1 MREASQSADSLPT
14 FFDWTSGMAVFLSP
28 KVRVI
33 ESTLNMAD
41 LHSEAVGD
49 TSQPESQLPPTSK
62 IDLSIVIPVLNEA
75 ENLPALVEELASA
88 MAGTDLKYEVTFVDD
103 GSRDESFDIIQ
114 ELHHSYPQIGAIQ
127 FRRNFGQTAAF
138 AAGFDNSRGDVIVT
152 IDADRQNDP
161 ADIPSLLRKLDE
173 GFDIVNGWRQDRQD
187 GFLLRK
193 VPSYMANRLIAR
205 LSGVKLHDRGC
216 SLRAFRAEVVRDL
229 SLYGE
234 MHRFIP
240 ELAGAAGF
248 TMAEVP
254 VRHRPRVAGASK
266 YGLSRTFRVVLD
278 LMTILFL
285 RRYSAR
291 PMHLFGGVGIISVT
305 LGLIIGLS
313 LAGIKVWAGI
323 QDGAEGFRSVQIGNR
338 PLLTLSV
345 LLTILGVQ
353 FIVMGLLAE
362 LVVRTYHESQDK
374 PIYYIRDTVGPESGQ
389 SENT

>member
-1 MREASQSADSLPT
+1 MTELQSKAPIQSVQPRSQAPPNQPL
-14 FFDWTSGMAVFLSP
+14 
-28 KVRVI
+28 
-33 ESTLNMAD
+33 D
-41 LHSEAVGD
+41 LTV
-49 TSQPESQLPPTSK
+49 
-62 IDLSIVIPVLNEA
+62 VIPVLDEA
-75 ENLPALVEELASA
+75 ENLRPLIEEMVAALVDS
-88 MAGTDLKYEVTFVDD
+88 DLRYEVLVIDD
-103 GSRDESFDIIQ
+103 GSKDDSFRMIQ
-114 ELHHSYPQIGAIQ
+114 ELHLEYPQVGAIR

-138 AAGFDNSRGDVIVT
+138 TAGFDRARGNVIVT

-161 ADIPSLLRKLDE
+161 ADIPLLLEKLDE
-173 GFDIVNGWRQDRQD
+173 GYEVVNGWRQDRQD

-193 VPSYMANRLIAR
+193 LPSYVANRLIAR

-229 SLYGE
+229 RLYGE

-254 VRHRPRVAGASK
+254 VRHRPRVAGTSK
-266 YGLSRTFRVVLD
+266 YGLSRTFRVILD
-278 LMTILFL
+278 LITILFL

-305 LGLIIGLS
+305 LGILMGLY

-323 QDGAEGFRSVQIGNR
+323 KDGADGFRSVQIGDR

-345 LLTILGVQ
+345 LLIILGVQ
-353 FIVMGLLAE
+353 FVVMGLLAE

-374 PIYYIRDTVGPESGQ
+374 PIYYVRDMLESESQDQGHR
-389 SENT
+389 